1 VLLQVSS
8 DGCHLQ
14 FAQKEGVWMKLFSYY
29 YSSAAF
35 RIRIALNLKG
45 IEPEYV
51 PVNISPQVQGQ
62 FAPEYLALNPEGRV
76 PAIATDQGVLGQSM
90 AILEWLEAT
99 HPEPPLLPSDPWQA
113 AKCRAFANTVAC
125 DIHPLN
131 NQAVLRKLVEDFGAS
146 EEQKRSWYHHWIG
159 RGFAALERQAS
170 ERTTPYLFSEAPTFA
185 EICLIPQIRNARRF
199 EMDLSEFPV
208 LTGIEAKCYELA
220 AFEAA
225 RPENQ
230 PDAPE

>member
-1 VLLQVSS
+1 
-8 DGCHLQ
+8 
-14 FAQKEGVWMKLFSYY
+14 MKLFSYY

-99 HPEPPLLPSDPWQA
+99 HPEPPLLPSDPW
-113 AKCRAFANTVAC
+113 
-125 DIHPLN
+125 
-131 NQAVLRKLVEDFGAS
+131 
-146 EEQKRSWYHHWIG
+146 
-159 RGFAALERQAS
+159 
-170 ERTTPYLFSEAPTFA
+170 
-185 EICLIPQIRNARRF
+185 
-199 EMDLSEFPV
+199 
-208 LTGIEAKCYELA
+208 
-220 AFEAA
+220 
-225 RPENQ
+225 
-230 PDAPE
+230 